1 MVLIVWWG
9 EMRRESFGA
18 PGIKR
23 WDFTTAQTLLLK
35 GVKGAGQRHSF
46 WACQEPRERK
56 IQCDPT
62 LLTLGV
68 LLLKDLGWDG
78 MM

>member
-1 MVLIVWWG
+1 
-9 EMRRESFGA
+9 MRRESFGA

-23 WDFTTAQTLLLK
+23 WDFTTAQILLLK
-35 GVKGAGQRHSF
+35 GVKGTGQRHSF

-56 IQCDPT
+56 IQGPCRLGCDPT

-68 LLLKDLGWDG
+68 LFLKDLGWDG
-78 MM
+78 IM